1 MKQYVAYCVGN
12 FLPFSPKIL
21 SFGLTGLYFGLYFGF
36 YILRNL

>member
-12 FLPFSPKIL
+12 FFTFFVKIL
-21 SFGLTGLYFGLYFGF
+21 SFGLTGLYFGF

>member
-12 FLPFSPKIL
+12 FFTFFAKNPLFWSD
-21 SFGLTGLYFGLYFGF
+21 GLYFGLYFGF